1 MSGKSLNI
9 SIVDYGVGN
18 LHSLAK
24 ALAHAGANVEI
35 EKNLGK
41 LEKADCLIL
50 PGVGAFG
57 AALRKLIP
65 YREQIIEFTKSKPV
79 LGICLGMQL
88 LFEKSAESEEYKG
101 LGLIKGSIKKLPS
114 DYGIKIPHMGWNR
127 VNYIKDDIFRGVAQN
142 DWFYFAH
149 SYVPTVKSE
158 GAIGFT
164 HYGERFVSVTKKG
177 LIYGTQ
183 FHPEKSS
190 KPGLKFLRN
199 FVQMARH
206 KTK

>member
-1 MSGKSLNI
+1 MNI

-35 EKNLGK
+35 EENLEK
-41 LEKADCLIL
+41 LAKADCLIL

-57 AALRKLIP
+57 AASGKLIS

-88 LFEKSAESEEYKG
+88 LFEKSEESEEYKG
-101 LGLIKGSIKKLPS
+101 LGLIEGSIKRLSS

-127 VNYIKDDIFRGVAQN
+127 VRYIKDDIFQGVPQD

-149 SYVPTVKSE
+149 SYIPTVESK

-164 HYGERFVSVTKKG
+164 HYGERFVSVVKKG

-206 KTK
+206 KIK